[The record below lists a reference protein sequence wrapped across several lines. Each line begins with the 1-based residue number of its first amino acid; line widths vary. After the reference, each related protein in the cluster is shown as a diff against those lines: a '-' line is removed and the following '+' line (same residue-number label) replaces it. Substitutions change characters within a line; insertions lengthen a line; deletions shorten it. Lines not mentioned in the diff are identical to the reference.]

1 MAFKFSSASSLIMIL
16 LPFFLCR
23 HCYADTNEHVGYS
36 CYVDSSKA
44 NKSSTW
50 TENRNSMFRKL
61 EENVILNNG
70 YYIAEAGEKGPD
82 RAYGLIQCRGDVSKS
97 NCTNCTRR
105 SFILNVNDPSCGKGV
120 LTWQTWCLLRY
131 SNVSF
136 FGTWEKNSLTVSQ
149 SNRAS
154 LVEQSVAAAKGKM
167 LMMGL
172 AEAAPG
178 DSLMFAKGEIDD
190 GLGGKRYGTAQ
201 CTRDLGKSACRDCL
215 EWLVEGFA
223 RNVSDDRSRTIN
235 GVGCFMIYDNT
246 SFYFNL
252 TAEEGLGKPAPPKS
266 NPAAPPKSNAPN
278 RGLAGRLS
286 MAITIFMTT
295 MAFL

>member
-1 MAFKFSSASSLIMIL
+1 MAFTFSSASSLIMIF
-16 LPFFLCR
+16 LPLFLCR
-23 HCYADTNEHVGYS
+23 HCYADTNQHAGYS
-36 CYVDSSKA
+36 CYVDSSEA

-61 EENVILNNG
+61 EANVIPNNG
-70 YYIAEAGEKGPD
+70 YYRAEAGEKGPD
-82 RAYGLIQCRGDVSKS
+82 RAYGLIQCRGDISKS
-97 NCTNCTRR
+97 NCTNCTRQ
-105 SFILNVNDPSCGKGV
+105 SFILNVNDRSCGKGV
-120 LTWQTWCLLRY
+120 LTWQTWCLLRS

-136 FGTWEKNSLTVSQ
+136 YGTWKKNSLTGYR
-149 SNRAS
+149 SNNAS

-167 LMMGL
+167 LMMGVGL

-215 EWLVEGFA
+215 EWLVEGFG

-252 TAEEGLGKPAPPKS
+252 TAEEGLRG
-266 NPAAPPKSNAPN
+266 AAN
-278 RGLAGRLS
+278 RGLSGRLS
-286 MAITIFMTT
+286 MAITIFITAT